1 MGQLVEALEPAGL
14 FDWLAG
20 VAPTRKCAWDAGTGN
35 GQCAVA
41 LGDRFERVIATDPSA
56 AQLAAA
62 ETHPSVSYRCERAE
76 TPSLDDG
83 EADLVTVA
91 QALHWFDVPTFSA
104 AAARVLAPG
113 GVLAVWCYEV
123 FATAPAIDAVVS
135 HFYHHVIGPYWPPE
149 RRHIESGYAGLVLP
163 FERIPTGPSMRSW
176 ATSAPGRPPRG
187 TATPKATTRSRRCT
201 TPCARCG
208 AIPRCP
214 EGCSGRSPSTRAAS
228 PAVIGSRAGEAQR
241 ACTSRE
247 PSRVSLPSASRATTS
262 RVCAQPSA
270 TPSGTIA
277 SKPGAGHGR

>member
-1 MGQLVEALEPAGL
+1 MDFKDHFSTQASDYARFRPRYPAGL

-123 FATAPAIDAVVS
+123 FATVPAIDAVVS

-163 FERIPTGPSMRSW
+163 FERIPTPSLALAVDWPLDALVGYLGTWS
-176 ATSAPGRPPRG
+176 AT
-187 TATPKATTRSRRCT
+187 
-201 TPCARCG
+201 ARYRDAKG
-208 AIPRCP
+208 HDPL
-214 EGCSGRSPSTRAAS
+214 
-228 PAVIGSRAGEAQR
+228 PAVHDALREVWGDPALPRRVQWPLTIH
-241 ACTSRE
+241 ACR
-247 PSRVSLPSASRATTS
+247 
-262 RVCAQPSA
+262 
-270 TPSGTIA
+270 
-277 SKPGAGHGR
+277 KPGGDR